1 MTRDKITIRTLP
13 RMKAQGEKITMLTA
27 YDYPLARAVDE
38 SGIEVILVG
47 DSLGMVVL
55 GHPTTLPVTMDDMVH
70 HCKAVARGVSRALLV
85 ADLPFMSYQVSRE
98 DALRNAGRLVKE
110 GGAEAVKL
118 EGGAEVLG
126 TVEALVGAGIPV
138 MGHLGLTPQS
148 YHQMGGYRVQA
159 RTAEEADRLLKDAGA
174 LERAG
179 VFSLVLEGIPTEVAR
194 RVTEGLTVP
203 TIGIGAGP
211 FCDGQVLVAHDMLG
225 LQEDLTPKFVKRY
238 AQGRQVFLEAMR
250 QYRAEVRSGSF
261 PGPEH
266 SYDLKSPVPGTRAA
280 PGDR

>member
-1 MTRDKITIRTLP
+1 MKRDKITIRTLP

-38 SGIEVILVG
+38 AGIEVILVG

-110 GGAEAVKL
+110 GGAESVKL

-126 TVEALVGAGIPV
+126 AVEALVGAGIPV

-179 VFSLVLEGIPTEVAR
+179 IFSLVLEGIPAEVAR
-194 RVTEGLTVP
+194 RVTEALPVP

-211 FCDGQVLVAHDMLG
+211 SCDGQVLVAHDMLG
-225 LQEDLTPKFVKRY
+225 LQEDLSPKFVKRY

-250 QYRAEVRSGSF
+250 QFRTEVRSGRF

-266 SYDLKSPVPGTRAA
+266 SYHLAPSGPGGT
-280 PGDR
+280 P

>member
-1 MTRDKITIRTLP
+1 MKRDKITIRTL
-13 RMKAQGEKITMLTA
+13 RQMKARGEKITMLTA
-27 YDYPLARAVDE
+27 YDYPMARAVDGA
-38 SGIEVILVG
+38 GIEVILVG
-47 DSLGMVVL
+47 DSVGMVVL

-85 ADLPFMSYQVSRE
+85 GDLPFMSYQVSRE

-118 EGGAEVLG
+118 EGGDEVLG
-126 TVEALVGAGIPV
+126 AVEAIVAAGIPV

-148 YHQMGGYRVQA
+148 YHQMGGYRIQG
-159 RTAEEADRLLKDAGA
+159 RTAEAADRLLKDAGA

-179 VFSLVLEGIPTEVAR
+179 VFSVVLEGIPAEVAR
-194 RVTEGLTVP
+194 RVTEAVSVP

-211 FCDGQVLVAHDMLG
+211 HCDGQVLVTHDMLG
-225 LQEDLTPKFVKRY
+225 LHEDLSPKFVKRY
-238 AQGRQVFLEAMR
+238 AQGRQLFLEAMR
-250 QYRAEVRSGSF
+250 QYRDEVRSGAF

-266 SYDLKSPVPGTRAA
+266 SYGLDLPMSGT
-280 PGDR
+280 PSGT

>member
-1 MTRDKITIRTLP
+1 MKREKITIRTLR
-13 RMKAQGEKITMLTA
+13 RMKAQGEKIAMLTA
-27 YDYPLARAVDE
+27 YDYPTARAVDE
-38 SGIEVILVG
+38 AGIDVILVG
-47 DSLGMVVL
+47 DSVGMVVL

-85 ADLPFMSYQVSRE
+85 GDLPFMSYQVSRE

-118 EGGAEVLG
+118 EGGQEVLG
-126 TVEALVGAGIPV
+126 AVEAMVAAGIPV

-148 YHQMGGYRVQA
+148 YHQMGGYRIQG
-159 RTAEEADRLLKDAGA
+159 RTAEAADRLLKDAGA

-179 VFSLVLEGIPTEVAR
+179 VFSVVLEGIPAEVAR
-194 RVTEGLTVP
+194 RVSESVSVP

-211 FCDGQVLVAHDMLG
+211 SCDGQVLVTHDMLG
-225 LQEDLTPKFVKRY
+225 LQEDLSPKFVKRY
-238 AQGRQVFLEAMR
+238 VQGRQLFLEAMR
-250 QYRAEVRSGSF
+250 QYRDEVRSGAF

-266 SYDLKSPVPGTRAA
+266 SYGLEAPTPGTT
-280 PGDR
+280 PGT

>member
-38 SGIEVILVG
+38 AGIEVILVG

-118 EGGAEVLG
+118 EGGAEVLEA
-126 TVEALVGAGIPV
+126 VEALVGAGIPV

-179 VFSLVLEGIPTEVAR
+179 IFSLVLEGIPSEVAR
-194 RVTEGLTVP
+194 RVTESLTVP

-211 FCDGQVLVAHDMLG
+211 SCDGQVLVAHDMLG
-225 LQEDLTPKFVKRY
+225 LQEDLSPKFVKRY

-250 QYRAEVRSGSF
+250 QFRTEVRSGKF

-266 SYDLKSPVPGTRAA
+266 SYGLESPTPGTT
-280 PGDR
+280 PGR

>member
-1 MTRDKITIRTLP
+1 MKRDKITIRTLP

-38 SGIEVILVG
+38 AGIEVILVG

-55 GHPTTLPVTMDDMVH
+55 GYPTTLPVTMDDMVH

-126 TVEALVGAGIPV
+126 AVEALVGAGIPV

-179 VFSLVLEGIPTEVAR
+179 IFSLVLEGIPSEVAR
-194 RVTEGLTVP
+194 RVTETLTLP

-211 FCDGQVLVAHDMLG
+211 SCDGQVLVAHDMLG
-225 LQEDLTPKFVKRY
+225 LQEDLSPKFVKRY

-250 QYRAEVRSGSF
+250 QFRTEVRSGRF

-266 SYDLKSPVPGTRAA
+266 SYDLKAPVSGTTPG
-280 PGDR
+280 G